1 MNRITAPARPKLRP
15 IEVRPHAHNGQTY
28 FMLRDPL
35 ELRDG
40 SLLLP
45 QPFAAALSLFDG
57 TRTVE
62 EIAAVFALRFG
73 VPLEPALVEQLVEA
87 VDEACLLENERSFA
101 AHKQKTESYRQEPF
115 RPARLAGLGYPQ
127 DPAQLF
133 GLIESYL
140 APFPPVSATANSTP
154 AVTAGWFGLLS
165 PHIDYPRGG
174 PVYAQVWQQAAVEI
188 RSADLVILL
197 GTDHNGD
204 DPFTLTRQN
213 YATPYGVLPTAQG
226 AVDAVVDVIGE
237 EAAFAGELR
246 HINEH
251 SLELVAVWLHHMRRG
266 EPVEMVPILV
276 GSLYRHIW
284 GDSSPE
290 EDRQIDDVLAA
301 LSAAGHGRRVAVVA
315 SGDMSHVGAAFGG
328 DPLDDEAR
336 ARVRQDDENLIA
348 AMRRGSASDFFDL
361 IRSARDR
368 NNVCGVTPI
377 YLMLRLLGDD
387 VRGELHGY
395 ASCPADAEDASAVTV
410 CGMVFR

>member
-1 MNRITAPARPKLRP
+1 MNRTIAPAHPKLRP
-15 IEVRPHAHNGQTY
+15 IEIRPHAHNGQTY
-28 FMLRDPL
+28 FVLRDPL
-35 ELRDG
+35 ELHDG

-45 QPFAAALSLFDG
+45 QPFAAALSFFDG
-57 TRTVE
+57 KRTVE
-62 EIAAVFALRFG
+62 EIAAAFALRFG
-73 VPLEPALVEQLVEA
+73 FPLEPAVVDQLVEA
-87 VDEACLLENERSFA
+87 VDEACLLENERSA
-101 AHKQKTESYRQEPF
+101 AARRQKTEAYRQEPF

-133 GLIESYL
+133 GLMESYL
-140 APFPPVSATANSTP
+140 APFPPVTASADSAP
-154 AVTAGWFGLLS
+154 AVPASWFGLLS

-174 PVYAQVWQQAAVEI
+174 PVYAQVWQQAGDAI
-188 RSADLVILL
+188 RAADLVVLL

-213 YATPYGVLPTAQG
+213 YATPYGLLPTAQG

-284 GDSSPE
+284 NGSSPE
-290 EDRQIDDVLAA
+290 EDRRINDVLAA
-301 LSAAGHGRRVAVVA
+301 LTAAGRGRRVAVVA

-328 DPLDDEAR
+328 DPLDDAAR
-336 ARVRQDDENLIA
+336 ARVRQDDEDLIA
-348 AMRRGSASDFFDL
+348 AMRRGSASDFYDL
-361 IRSARDR
+361 IRGVRDR

>member
-1 MNRITAPARPKLRP
+1 MNRTIAPAHPKLRP
-15 IEVRPHAHNGQTY
+15 IEIRPHAHNGQTY
-28 FMLRDPL
+28 FVLRDPL
-35 ELRDG
+35 ELHDG

-45 QPFAAALSLFDG
+45 QPFAAALSFFDG
-57 TRTVE
+57 KRTVE
-62 EIAAVFALRFG
+62 EIAAAFALRFG
-73 VPLEPALVEQLVEA
+73 FPLEPAVVDQLVEA
-87 VDEACLLENERSFA
+87 VDEACLLENERSA
-101 AHKQKTESYRQEPF
+101 AARRQKTEAYRQEPF

-127 DPAQLF
+127 DPPGTASWSRTLPHF
-133 GLIESYL
+133 RPSRLLRIRRPRSRRAGS
-140 APFPPVSATANSTP
+140 VCSARIST
-154 AVTAGWFGLLS
+154 T
-165 PHIDYPRGG
+165 RGR
-174 PVYAQVWQQAAVEI
+174 
-188 RSADLVILL
+188 RSAHGILAA
-197 GTDHNGD
+197 GRGR
-204 DPFTLTRQN
+204 DPRCGPGSSCWVQFTTEMKPATLARQN
-213 YATPYGVLPTAQG
+213 YATPYGLLPTAQG

-284 GDSSPE
+284 NGSSPE
-290 EDRQIDDVLAA
+290 EDRRINDVLAA
-301 LSAAGHGRRVAVVA
+301 LTAAGRGRRVAVVA

-328 DPLDDEAR
+328 DPLDDAAR
-336 ARVRQDDENLIA
+336 ARVRQDDEDLIA
-348 AMRRGSASDFFDL
+348 AMRRGSASDFYDL
-361 IRSARDR
+361 IRGVRDR